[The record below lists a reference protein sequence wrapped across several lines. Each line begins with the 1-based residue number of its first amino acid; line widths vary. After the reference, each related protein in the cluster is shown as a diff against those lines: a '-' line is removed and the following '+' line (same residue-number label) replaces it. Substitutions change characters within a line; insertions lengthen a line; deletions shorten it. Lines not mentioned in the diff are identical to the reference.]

1 MSIAQIVLDVLQYM
15 LKFNTSKNIQIPNP
29 ISNSKHH

>member
-1 MSIAQIVLDVLQYM
+1 MSTAQIVLDVLQYM

-29 ISNSKHH
+29 KYKQ